1 MTSESVVHAPFQR
14 AHLGSMAEEIRAVI
28 YTYANRASV
37 AEVLGV
43 LEIVKHEIHRSSLE
57 VE

>member
-1 MTSESVVHAPFQR
+1 MSNVQPAPFQR
-14 AHLGSMAEEIRAVI
+14 SHLGKLAEELQEVI

-43 LEIVKHEIHRSSLE
+43 LEIVKLE
-57 VE
+57 VYEASREQP